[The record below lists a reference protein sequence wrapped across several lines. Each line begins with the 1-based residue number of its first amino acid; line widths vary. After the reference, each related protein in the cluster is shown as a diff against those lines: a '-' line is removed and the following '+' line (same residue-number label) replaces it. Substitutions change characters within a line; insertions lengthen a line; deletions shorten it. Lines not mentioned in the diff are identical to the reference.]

1 MNILQFTYPFICW
14 WTFRLFPHF
23 GYSDYCCSELESAN
37 MSLRLWL
44 KLFWVNNVGVEWVKP
59 MMVLFFLFLSF
70 WVTFIF
76 FIMVTPFCLPT
87 ASPLP
92 WGFPRQEYWS
102 ELPCP
107 PLGDLQPRDRTQV
120 SCIAGRFFTIWATGR
135 LSLTWGV
142 REWSWGCQVRSQNGK
157 SLKVAVTGRA
167 APKGECKI
175 ISDLSLQAGQEL
187 HWFQGK

>member
-1 MNILQFTYPFICW
+1 MPSLKGEIHVPVTSHLHAHPCPWDKTGV
-14 WTFRLFPHF
+14 PH
-23 GYSDYCCSELESAN
+23 E
-37 MSLRLWL
+37 LRLDL
-44 KLFWVNNVGVEWVKP
+44 SRVG
-59 MMVLFFLFLSF
+59 
-70 WVTFIF
+70 IF
-76 FIMVTPFCLPT
+76 ATPRT
-87 ASPLP
+87 VAHRSPLP

-120 SCIAGRFFTIWATGR
+120 SCTAGRFFTIWATGR
-135 LSLTWGV
+135 LSLTWGL